1 MNKYCNISTLC
12 HNAGMELDISK
23 LPDDSESLK
32 LIISDLQGQFTGLK
46 DQYDKETGILLEQIR
61 HLRGKLFGRKSEKL
75 PVDTDVQPLLLFDM
89 PEPEDVEAEE
99 PEEEV
104 SVPAHTR
111 KKRGRRPLPDDLP
124 RIEVVHDISDEE
136 KACKCGCA
144 LTRIGEE
151 VSEQLDIIPAK
162 AQVIKNIRPKYACR
176 NCEGL
181 DSDGPTVRIAPVPLQ
196 IIPKSIA
203 SPGLLAHVLTGKFV
217 DSLPFYR
224 QEKQFTRI
232 GVDLSRSSMCHWAM
246 KAAEACRP
254 LYNLFQDAVLSG
266 TSISADETTVQVL
279 KEPGKSPTS
288 KSYMWIF
295 RRGDPKTPVLIY
307 QYHPTR
313 SAKVVSEFLC
323 GYSGYV
329 QTDGY
334 SGYDFLDIDPNI
346 RHIGCWAHARRKF
359 MDMVKAR
366 GKNKKNGSGEVA
378 LSYIRK
384 LYRVES
390 EAKKKNLSYE
400 GIFQLRQEK
409 AVPILEE
416 FQKWL
421 FKRSLQTPPKGLL
434 GKAISYTLRQWD
446 RLIGYLEDGR
456 LSPDNNAAE
465 NAIRP
470 FVVGR
475 KNWLFSGTPEGAEA
489 SAIIYSLIE
498 TAKANLLEPYSY
510 LRHIFEKIPTANSL
524 EELDLLLPWNLDAQ
538 ELALV
543 AMGKAVK

>member
-1 MNKYCNISTLC
+1 MLCYIAIMDLNTST
-12 HNAGMELDISK
+12 

-32 LIISDLQGQFTGLK
+32 LIIADLQGQFAGLK
-46 DQYDKETGILLEQIR
+46 NRYDKETSILLEEIR
-61 HLRGKLFGRKSEKL
+61 HLRGQLFGRKSEKL
-75 PVDTDVQPLLLFDM
+75 PIHTNTQPLFLFDM
-89 PEPEDVEAEE
+89 PEPEDIELDK
-99 PEEEV
+99 PEEKV
-104 SVPAHTR
+104 TVPAHSR
-111 KKRGRRPLPDDLP
+111 RKRGRKPLPEDLP
-124 RIEVVHDISDEE
+124 RVEVIHDIPE
-136 KACKCGCA
+136 KDKVCKCGCE

-162 AQVIKNIRPKYACR
+162 AQVVRNIRPKYVCR
-176 NCEGL
+176 QCEGVE
-181 DSDGPTVRIAPVPLQ
+181 DDGPTVKIAPVHLQ

-203 SPGLLAHVLTGKFV
+203 SPGLLAHVLTSKFV

-232 GVDLSRSSMCHWAM
+232 GVDLTRSSMCNWAM

-266 TSISADETTVQVL
+266 TSINADETTVQVL
-279 KEPGKSPTS
+279 KEPGRVPTS

-295 RRGDPKTPVLIY
+295 RRGDPEVPVLIY

-313 SAKVVSEFLC
+313 SSAVVSEFLS

-329 QTDGY
+329 QSDGY
-334 SGYDFLDIDPNI
+334 VAYDFLDADPNI
-346 RHIGCWAHARRKF
+346 RHIGCWAHSRRKF
-359 MDMVKAR
+359 MDMIKAQ
-366 GKNKKNGSGEVA
+366 GKNRKTGSGDVA

-384 LYRVES
+384 LYKIEK
-390 EAKKKNLSYE
+390 EAAKKKLSHTE
-400 GIFQLRQEK
+400 IFQLRQEK
-409 AVPILEE
+409 AAPLLQE
-416 FQKWL
+416 FHEWL
-421 FKRSLQTPPKGLL
+421 LKRSLQTPPKGLL

-446 RLIGYLEDGR
+446 RLVGYIEDGR

-498 TAKANLLEPYSY
+498 TAKANQLEPYSY
-510 LRHIFEKIPTANSL
+510 LRHIFEKLPSANFL
-524 EELDLLLPWNLDAQ
+524 EELELLLPWNLDGKQ
-538 ELALV
+538 LALA
-543 AMGKAVK
+543 AMGKVVK

>member
-1 MNKYCNISTLC
+1 MLC
-12 HNAGMELDISK
+12 YYVGMDFDTSK

-32 LIISDLQGQFTGLK
+32 LIIADLQGQFAGLK
-46 DQYDKETGILLEQIR
+46 NRYDNDTNILLEQIR

-75 PVDTDVQPLLLFDM
+75 AMDTNIQPLLLFDM
-89 PEPEDVEAEE
+89 PEPEDVEVDE

-104 SVPAHTR
+104 HVPPHTR
-111 KKRGRRPLPDDLP
+111 KKRGRKPLPEDLP
-124 RIEVVHDISDEE
+124 RIEVVHDISEEE
-136 KACKCGCA
+136 KTCKCGCE

-162 AQVIKNIRPKYACR
+162 AQVIKNIRPKYVCR
-176 NCEGL
+176 DCEGL
-181 DSDGPTVRIAPVPLQ
+181 EDDGPTVKIAPVPLQ

-224 QEKQFTRI
+224 QEKQFSRI
-232 GVDLSRSSMCHWAM
+232 GVDLTRSSMCNWAM

-266 TSISADETTVQVL
+266 TYINADETTVQVL
-279 KEPGKSPTS
+279 KEPGRAPTS
-288 KSYMWIF
+288 KSYMWLF
-295 RRGDPKTPVLIY
+295 RRGDPDMPVLIY

-313 SAKVVSEFLC
+313 SAGVASDFLC

-334 SGYDFLDIDPNI
+334 SGYDFLDKDPNI

-359 MDMVKAR
+359 MDMVKAQ
-366 GKNKKNGSGEVA
+366 GKRKKTGSGDVA

-384 LYRVES
+384 LYRIEN
-390 EAKKKNLSYE
+390 EAKKKNLSHE
-400 GIFQLRQEK
+400 EILQLRKEK
-409 AVPILEE
+409 AVPVLED
-416 FQKWL
+416 FHKWL
-421 FKRSLQTPPKGLL
+421 SKRSLQTPPKGLL
-434 GKAISYTLRQWD
+434 GQAISYTLRQWN
-446 RLIGYLEDGR
+446 RLVGYLEDGR
-456 LSPDNNAAE
+456 LFPDNNLAE

-475 KNWLFSGTPEGAEA
+475 KNWLFSGTPEGAET
-489 SAIIYSLIE
+489 SAMIYSLIE

-510 LRHIFEKIPTANSL
+510 LRYIFEKLPTSNSL
-524 EELDLLLPWNLDAQ
+524 EELDLLLPWNLDGK
-538 ELALV
+538 ELALA
-543 AMGKAVK
+543 AMGKVVI